1 MFKELWLIIFNMSG
15 LSRAGGRIRSIEN
28 TRTDHDPLNCA
39 MDQKRTEMIH
49 LLYAE
54 IGCIRG

>member
-1 MFKELWLIIFNMSG
+1 MSS
-15 LSRAGGRIRSIEN
+15 LSRAGDRIRSTEN
-28 TRTDHDPLNCA
+28 TGTDQDPLDCVI
-39 MDQKRTEMIH
+39 DQKRTEMIH